1 MRPRLSELALA
12 HKHRSNTPHRRQ
24 TGSPRIFLFRGVV
37 LGRFF
42 KYHTTCHMRRAA
54 VNTARGRCAPNPTRK
69 HPILTRPVWS
79 EVKRYF
85 KPTDEDVQRA
95 KEEVGAIGSP
105 ADAIC
110 ERCPLSQNSITLHVS
125 CCRQANREK
134 YVGPLRPLVRS
145 EHVSLVKL
153 ARQVRCVSFAL
164 LRCWGGMA

>member
-1 MRPRLSELALA
+1 MTLTWQYRSVKDDEGAALGDRR
-12 HKHRSNTPHRRQ
+12 RSQLPCVHVYQGLRFVL
-24 TGSPRIFLFRGVV
+24 IF
-37 LGRFF
+37 
-42 KYHTTCHMRRAA
+42 YDTTCHMRRAA

-79 EVKRYF
+79 DVKRYF

>member
-1 MRPRLSELALA
+1 
-12 HKHRSNTPHRRQ
+12 
-24 TGSPRIFLFRGVV
+24 
-37 LGRFF
+37 
-42 KYHTTCHMRRAA
+42 MRRAA

-79 EVKRYF
+79 DIKRF
-85 KPTDEDVQRA
+85 FDPSDEDVQRA

-110 ERCPLSQNSITLHVS
+110 ERCPLSQNPLTLHVS

>member
-1 MRPRLSELALA
+1 MLA
-12 HKHRSNTPHRRQ
+12 
-24 TGSPRIFLFRGVV
+24 
-37 LGRFF
+37 
-42 KYHTTCHMRRAA
+42 RAA

-79 EVKRYF
+79 DVKQFF
-85 KPTDEDVQRA
+85 KPYLQPSDEDVQRA

-110 ERCPLSQNSITLHVS
+110 ERCPLSQNPLTLHVS

-153 ARQVRCVSFAL
+153 ARQVRCVPFAL
-164 LRCWGGMA
+164 LRCWCRMARAVEFCADGGTASVQGP